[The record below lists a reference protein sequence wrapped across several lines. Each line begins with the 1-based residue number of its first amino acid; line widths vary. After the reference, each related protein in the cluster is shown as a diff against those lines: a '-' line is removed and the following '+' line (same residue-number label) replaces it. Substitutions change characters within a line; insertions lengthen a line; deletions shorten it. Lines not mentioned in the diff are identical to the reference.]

1 LIRMKK
7 LGVIL
12 AAFAMLAAPALP
24 QQAPESGATE
34 ALASVLSAA
43 CRQNDAQ
50 FADYLT
56 AANAQA
62 YRELPF
68 PPRNAIL
75 KRLVLLED
83 PGRPLR
89 STDAAGHVVLRCEA
103 PGITT
108 EMRFGEP
115 RVRENLAFLP
125 VEVRI
130 PGQPVSRAGEMSRR
144 VEFGLVRE
152 AGAWKLLS
160 VGLLLL
166 DIPALARQWE
176 RADLEAREAAAV
188 AALRRLS
195 DAIGTFRRAFGRLP
209 ETLTVL
215 GPAPKEG
222 ISPEAAGLVDSE
234 LAAGSKGG
242 YAFRYRI
249 VPGSGGAADGFELA
263 ATPTDYGKSGRISY
277 LLDSAGILRG
287 ADKQGAVAAATDP
300 RIEAR

>member
-12 AAFAMLAAPALP
+12 AAFAMLAAPALA
-24 QQAPESGATE
+24 QQSPESDATE
-34 ALASVLSAA
+34 TLAAVLSAA

-50 FADYLT
+50 FADHLT

-62 YRELPF
+62 YRELSF

-89 STDAAGHVVLRCEA
+89 STDAEGRVVLRCEA

-108 EMRFGEP
+108 EMRFGES

-125 VEVRI
+125 VEVSI
-130 PGQPVSRAGEMSRR
+130 PGQPVSRTGEMSRR

-152 AGAWKLLS
+152 AGTWKLLS

-166 DIPALARQWE
+166 DIPTLARQWE
-176 RADLEAREAAAV
+176 RSDLEAREAAAV

-195 DAIGTFRRAFGRLP
+195 DAIGTYRRAFGRLP

-249 VPGSGGAADGFELA
+249 VPGSGGATDGFELA

-287 ADKQGAVAAATDP
+287 ANKQGAVAAATDP